1 MSNNTVKFT
10 INIDGNAVKNISAL
24 QQETDKLNIT
34 AEKTESLFNRIG
46 RACINLNQI
55 YTTLAGS
62 IGGIVNKL
70 NNYEQLTTA
79 QVEAETK
86 LAQVMRNTMGASR
99 EEMQSILDLASAQQK
114 LGVIGDEVQLAG
126 AQELGTYLTKADTL
140 KKLMP
145 VMNDMVAQ
153 QYGMNASQES
163 AVNIAT
169 MMGKVM
175 DGQVGALSRYGYKF
189 DEAQEKILK
198 FGTEEQRAATL
209 AEVVSSAVG
218 GVNEALAS
226 TPEGAMKQ
234 ISNSIG
240 DLQERI
246 GKLWLRLKTSLLP
259 VFDRIYVRLEQLVTW
274 MEGLGTTLRNFGD
287 TINFLS
293 PILLGL
299 LGAIGAVIITV
310 KALVIW
316 ETICTTATKLW
327 AGAQAI
333 LNAVMTANPIGLVI
347 AGIVAL
353 IGVIVFLCVKIKGW
367 GTLWDAVVTFA
378 KETFF
383 MFVEAVKLKY
393 TTMINGI
400 MIGIDKLREAWYKL
414 KLLLGKGDEIENNR
428 ALKEIS
434 DDIERRKKAISG
446 GAKEVAKHAQAAAN
460 AWKGVSLSFDKSK
473 TLKGVTKDL
482 QASLGLGIT
491 DNTKTINNDLST
503 SSETISAGGK
513 NIKNFNITIGS
524 LIGEN
529 TNMFQSSQD
538 SPETAGDFME
548 KLSMALQMI
557 VNDVNYAAE

>member
-473 TLKGVTKDL
+473 TLKGVSKDL

>member
-473 TLKGVTKDL
+473 TLKGVSKDL

-503 SSETISAGGK
+503 SSETISSGGK

-538 SPETAGDFME
+538 NPETAGDFME

>member
-333 LNAVMTANPIGLVI
+333 LNAVMTANPVGLVI

-400 MIGIDKLREAWYKL
+400 MIGIDKLKEAWYKL

-529 TNMFQSSQD
+529 TNMFQSSHD

>member
-378 KETFF
+378 KETFL

-473 TLKGVTKDL
+473 TLKGVSKDL

-538 SPETAGDFME
+538 NPETAGDFME

>member
-1 MSNNTVKFT
+1 MSNNTVQFV
-10 INIDGNAVKNISAL
+10 INITGNA
-24 QQETDKLNIT
+24 QENIT
-34 AEKTESLFNRIG
+34 AISQGVQAATSHVTSFTNTVTKIRDIGFAFETINRAVSGLTSKI
-46 RACINLNQI
+46 
-55 YTTLAGS
+55 AG
-62 IGGIVNKL
+62 
-70 NNYEQLTTA
+70 YA
-79 QVEAETK
+79 QASYAQTEAETK
-86 LAQVMRNTMGASR
+86 LAQVMRNTMGASQA
-99 EEMQSILDLASAQQK
+99 ETQSILDLAAAQQK

-218 GVNEALAS
+218 GVNEALAK
-226 TPEGAMKQ
+226 TPEGAIKKV
-234 ISNSIG
+234 NDNIG
-240 DLQERI
+240 DLQEEI
-246 GKLWLRLKTSLLP
+246 GRLFINLKASFMPTVEKL
-259 VFDRIYVRLEQLVTW
+259 LEIATNIVSFIEEHSVL
-274 MEGLGTTLRNFGD
+274 F
-287 TINFLS
+287 
-293 PILLGL
+293 
-299 LGAIGAVIITV
+299 GAIVAGVTTVIVAIKGWIAVQGALNIIMS
-310 KALVIW
+310 L
-316 ETICTTATKLW
+316 
-327 AGAQAI
+327 
-333 LNAVMTANPIGLVI
+333 NPIGLMI

-353 IGVIVFLCVKIKGW
+353 VAAIVFLCVKIKGW
-367 GTLWDAVVTFA
+367 GTLWQAVVTFA
-378 KETFF
+378 RETFLA
-383 MFVEAVKLKY
+383 FVEAIKLKY

-400 MIGIDKLREAWYKL
+400 MLGIDKLKQAWYSL
-414 KLLLGKGDEIENNR
+414 KNLIGKGDEAENNR

-434 DDIERRKKAISG
+434 EDIERRKKAITG
-446 GAKEVAKHAQAAAN
+446 GAKEVAKHAKAAAN
-460 AWKGVSLSFDKSK
+460 AWKGVSLSWDKSK
-473 TLKGVTKDL
+473 NLKSVTKDI
-482 QASLGLGIT
+482 QASLGLGVT

-538 SPETAGDFME
+538 NPETASDFMD
-548 KLSMALQMI
+548 KLSTALQMI

>member
-400 MIGIDKLREAWYKL
+400 MIGIDKLKEAWYKL

-473 TLKGVTKDL
+473 TLKGVSKDL

>member
-1 MSNNTVKFT
+1 MSNNIVQYV
-10 INIDGNAVKNISAL
+10 INITGNAQENISAISQGVQTATSHVTNFTNTITKIRDIGFAFDTINRAISSL
-24 QQETDKLNIT
+24 TSKL
-34 AEKTESLFNRIG
+34 SGF
-46 RACINLNQI
+46 
-55 YTTLAGS
+55 
-62 IGGIVNKL
+62 
-70 NNYEQLTTA
+70 EQMSYA
-79 QVEAETK
+79 EAEAKSK
-86 LAQVMRNTMGASR
+86 LEQVMHNTMGAR
-99 EEMQSILDLASAQQK
+99 HAEIQSILDLTSAQQK

-140 KKLMP
+140 KKLLP

-189 DEAQEKILK
+189 DESQEKILK
-198 FGTEEQRAATL
+198 FGTEEERAATL

-218 GVNEALAS
+218 GVNAALAK
-226 TPEGAMKQ
+226 TPEGAMVHVNNDF
-234 ISNSIG
+234 S

-246 GKLWLRLKTSLLP
+246 GKLVTDLKASLVPMIEKLLQIGSS
-259 VFDRIYVRLEQLVTW
+259 VLDFIEEHR
-274 MEGLGTTLRNFGD
+274 
-287 TINFLS
+287 
-293 PILLGL
+293 ILLGAVVT
-299 LGAIGAVIITV
+299 AIGTVLVAMKGWIAVQGALNIIMS
-310 KALVIW
+310 L
-316 ETICTTATKLW
+316 
-327 AGAQAI
+327 
-333 LNAVMTANPIGLVI
+333 NPIGLVI
-347 AGIVAL
+347 TGIVAL
-353 IGVIVFLCVKIKGW
+353 VAAIVFLCVKLKGW

-383 MFVEAVKLKY
+383 MFVEAVKLRY
-393 TTMINGI
+393 SAMINSV
-400 MIGIDKLREAWYKL
+400 MLGIDKLREAWYKL

-434 DDIERRKKAISG
+434 DDIERRKRAITG

>member
-1 MSNNTVKFT
+1 MSNNTVQFA
-10 INIDGNAVKNISAL
+10 INITGNAQENIAAISQGVQTATSHVTNFTNTITKIRDVGFAFETISHAISGLTSKLSGFEAL
-24 QQETDKLNIT
+24 
-34 AEKTESLFNRIG
+34 S
-46 RACINLNQI
+46 
-55 YTTLAGS
+55 Y
-62 IGGIVNKL
+62 
-70 NNYEQLTTA
+70 A

-126 AQELGTYLTKADTL
+126 AQELGTYLTKSDTL

-218 GVNEALAS
+218 GVNEALS
-226 TPEGAMKQ
+226 HTPEGAMKKA
-234 ISNSIG
+234 SNNIG
-240 DLQERI
+240 DVQERI
-246 GKLWLRLKTSLLP
+246 GKLVTELKASFMPTIEKLLQMAGS
-259 VFDRIYVRLEQLVTW
+259 VIDFIEEHSVL
-274 MEGLGTTLRNFGD
+274 F
-287 TINFLS
+287 
-293 PILLGL
+293 
-299 LGAIGAVIITV
+299 GAIVIAIGTVVVAMKGWIAVQGALNIIMS
-310 KALVIW
+310 L
-316 ETICTTATKLW
+316 
-327 AGAQAI
+327 
-333 LNAVMTANPIGLVI
+333 NPIGLII

-353 IGVIVFLCVKIKGW
+353 VAAIVFVCVKIKGW

-378 KETFF
+378 KETFL

-473 TLKGVTKDL
+473 TLKGVSKDL

-538 SPETAGDFME
+538 NPETAGYFME

>member
-316 ETICTTATKLW
+316 ETISTTATKLW

-333 LNAVMTANPIGLVI
+333 LNAVMTANPVGLVI

-400 MIGIDKLREAWYKL
+400 MIGIDKLKEAWYKL

>member
-333 LNAVMTANPIGLVI
+333 LNAVMTANPVGLVI

-400 MIGIDKLREAWYKL
+400 MIGIDKLKEAWYKL

-473 TLKGVTKDL
+473 TLKGVSKDL